1 MALDTLEITPVA
13 EVATE
18 YTAIY
23 DIAVLINAVYQYNL
37 ELTQVG
43 RVHKRIANKY
53 MDQLNG
59 LSRFTY
65 NDDDYYA
72 EMLFKCMQEMQ
83 LIQIPQP
90 PLPELKITIETGP
103 ELANWAGLN
112 LIEQTRRLV
121 ELWGQKQIAWQDL
134 VDANNV
140 AYNWSYYYNVD
151 PANGRQTLLQQL
163 KTCTPGQWY
172 RIDSL
177 LQRIFEEDPL
187 SLRKNIRFLSKT
199 EQHKIKKELDTWL
212 GTDGQFYNG
221 MLASSLYE
229 FGLVDL
235 AFTEEEAKNEW
246 DARRPYAFRL
256 TTLGSTLLVEN
267 EHKNKQP
274 DATAQD
280 QHTNNE
286 GKTGFIVQ
294 PNFEILLLQ
303 QDMPALYSILPFA
316 QVNQI
321 GNVSTLKL
329 TNASVLR
336 GLKAG
341 LKIDQIIQTLTER
354 NHKELPQNVVYTMRD
369 WAKQYKEVRVSQ
381 AFLIEIPEESTI
393 KQLYASGKLQ
403 KTNIRQLTPTLLAID
418 SDISVSDLKNAL
430 EKEGLALH
438 LHGHFSNQSKR

>member
-1 MALDTLEITPVA
+1 
-13 EVATE
+13 
-18 YTAIY
+18 
-23 DIAVLINAVYQYNL
+23 
-37 ELTQVG
+37 
-43 RVHKRIANKY
+43 
-53 MDQLNG
+53 
-59 LSRFTY
+59 
-65 NDDDYYA
+65 
-72 EMLFKCMQEMQ
+72 MLFKCMQGMQ
-83 LIQIPQP
+83 LIQVTQP
-90 PLPELKITIETGP
+90 PLPEMKMTIETGP
-103 ELANWAGLN
+103 ELANWAGLS

-121 ELWGQKQIAWQDL
+121 KLWSQKQIAWQDL
-134 VDANNV
+134 IDANNV

-151 PANGRQTLLQQL
+151 PANGRLTLLQQL
-163 KTCTPGQWY
+163 KTCKPGQWY
-172 RIDSL
+172 STDSL
-177 LQRIFEEDPL
+177 LRRIFEEDPL

-221 MLASSLYE
+221 MLSSSLYE

-246 DARRPYAFRL
+246 DTRHPYAFRL
-256 TTLGSTLLVEN
+256 TTLGATLLVEN
-267 EHKNKQP
+267 KNENEQP
-274 DATAQD
+274 DTTTQD

-286 GKTGFIVQ
+286 GRAGFIVQ

-316 QVNQI
+316 QVSQI

-329 TNASVLR
+329 TSASVLR

-341 LKIDQIIQTLTER
+341 LKIDQIIQTFTER
-354 NHKELPQNVVYTMRD
+354 NHKELPQNVVYTVRD

-438 LHGHFSNQSKR
+438 LHGHFNNQSKR

>member
-1 MALDTLEITPVA
+1 MALDTLKVKPVV

-18 YTAIY
+18 YTAVH

-37 ELTQVG
+37 ELTQAG

-53 MDQLNG
+53 LEQLNG
-59 LSRFTY
+59 LPRFTY

-72 EMLFKCMQEMQ
+72 EMLFKCMQGMQ
-83 LIQIPQP
+83 LIQVTQP
-90 PLPELKITIETGP
+90 PLPEMKMTIETGP
-103 ELANWAGLN
+103 ELANWAGLS

-121 ELWGQKQIAWQDL
+121 KLWSQKQIAWQDL
-134 VDANNV
+134 IDANNV

-151 PANGRQTLLQQL
+151 PANGRLTLLQQL
-163 KTCTPGQWY
+163 KTCKPGQWY
-172 RIDSL
+172 STDSL
-177 LQRIFEEDPL
+177 LRRIFEEDPL

-221 MLASSLYE
+221 MLSSSLYE

-246 DARRPYAFRL
+246 DTRHPYAFRL
-256 TTLGSTLLVEN
+256 TTLGATLLVEN
-267 EHKNKQP
+267 KNENEQP
-274 DATAQD
+274 DTTTQD

-286 GKTGFIVQ
+286 GRAGFIVQ

-316 QVNQI
+316 QVSQI

-329 TNASVLR
+329 TSASVLR

-354 NHKELPQNVVYTMRD
+354 NHKELPQNVVYTVRD

-381 AFLIEIPEESTI
+381 AFLI
-393 KQLYASGKLQ
+393 
-403 KTNIRQLTPTLLAID
+403 
-418 SDISVSDLKNAL
+418 
-430 EKEGLALH
+430 
-438 LHGHFSNQSKR
+438 